1 MLTQVLKAILRKV
14 YYCVHNFLLIG
25 PPGSGKSMLAKR
37 LPTILPDMTL
47 EESLETTK
55 IHSVMGLLNH
65 DRGVVVQRPFRSPH
79 HTTSNVALV
88 GGGSVPRPGEVTVS
102 HHGILFLDELP
113 EFNRNVLEAL
123 RQPMEDHFVTIA
135 RASKSLRFPSK
146 FMLVCAMNPCP
157 CGWFTDPRKEC
168 RCSQAQIQKYVSK
181 ISGPLLDR
189 LDIHLDVP
197 SLRPEELLSYTPSE
211 RSQEIKKR
219 TIGAREI
226 QKGRFAGTSLFT
238 NAQMGHR
245 QIKEFCRV
253 SDDGKELLRKA
264 IEELGLSARAYDKI
278 LKIART
284 IADLTGSDQ
293 IQIEH
298 LAEAIQYRS
307 LDRNWWG

>member
-1 MLTQVLKAILRKV
+1 
-14 YYCVHNFLLIG
+14 
-25 PPGSGKSMLAKR
+25 
-37 LPTILPDMTL
+37 
-47 EESLETTK
+47 
-55 IHSVMGLLNH
+55 
-65 DRGVVVQRPFRSPH
+65 
-79 HTTSNVALV
+79 
-88 GGGSVPRPGEVTVS
+88 VTVS